1 MAKDFQGDE
10 MSRNIF
16 LMPTAPA
23 LACHSLKLLSFTL
36 PCVRNSAVF
45 LMGKHFHLRP
55 QLELQESSAMGI
67 LGNYSSSSG
76 FKLLPP

>member
-1 MAKDFQGDE
+1 MLQKARRVLLVESKP
-10 MSRNIF
+10 SN
-16 LMPTAPA
+16 A